1 MGGKCHVKV
10 NMQLGLIA
18 HKYHE
23 GHLKKDCEQ
32 IIK

>member
-23 GHLKKDCEQ
+23 GHLKRTVNR
-32 IIK
+32 